1 MPQIRLAR
9 ASPLRGEGFVPQV
22 ASPGLLYAASN
33 LLFNIDTKTG
43 ITTQID
49 SLGTLP
55 LHSLAADW
63 SEYGLYGMSAKPN
76 ASTLYR
82 IYCGTGATMLVRTF
96 PVGDIRAIAFSRDYV
111 LYGATIW
118 GDLYQL
124 NVTTGA
130 ATYVGSSSDVTFTS
144 LACSPS
150 GKLWAS
156 GYVGTTYDNIFTIN
170 TGTGEVAM
178 VGRTGGNAHV
188 AGITFDPKGKLY
200 GLTGAG
206 ADTNSIIVVDTLT
219 GIGTE
224 LFSTGTTGLLAI
236 SMNPVTTAIRNQP
249 VSGVPRVF
257 ALEQNYPNP
266 FNPITGVGRFRWQ
279 VSVM

>member
-1 MPQIRLAR
+1 
-9 ASPLRGEGFVPQV
+9 
-22 ASPGLLYAASN
+22 
-33 LLFNIDTKTG
+33 
-43 ITTQID
+43 
-49 SLGTLP
+49 
-55 LHSLAADW
+55 
-63 SEYGLYGMSAKPN
+63 
-76 ASTLYR
+76 
-82 IYCGTGATMLVRTF
+82 MLVRTF
-96 PVGDIRAIAFSRDYV
+96 RWRLRAIAFSRDDV

-124 NVTTGA
+124 NVTTGV

-144 LACSPS
+144 LAFSPS

-156 GYVGTTYDNIFTIN
+156 GYVGTTYDNIFTVN
-170 TGTGEVAM
+170 TGSGEVAM

-266 FNPITGVGRFRWQ
+266 FNPITGVGGFRWQ